1 MIHCVE
7 LIAITFSQHILSIKC
22 ISMFCIHKDW
32 YLRLLYDVHV
42 ISMYQPC
49 NFFYQFQ
56 EKDEYNW
63 VHKDEMVWLIS
74 FNNTVDSDIA
84 FEIIST
90 GKTKDTKEG
99 F

>member
-1 MIHCVE
+1 M
-7 LIAITFSQHILSIKC
+7 S
-22 ISMFCIHKDW
+22 
-32 YLRLLYDVHV
+32 
-42 ISMYQPC
+42 
-49 NFFYQFQ
+49 FFYQFQ
-56 EKDEYNW
+56 EKDEHIW

-74 FNNTVDSDIA
+74 FYNTVNSDIA

>member
-1 MIHCVE
+1 
-7 LIAITFSQHILSIKC
+7 
-22 ISMFCIHKDW
+22 
-32 YLRLLYDVHV
+32 
-42 ISMYQPC
+42 MYQPC

-74 FNNTVDSDIA
+74 FYNTVNSDIA
-84 FEIIST
+84 FEIIRT